1 MISLNKMGKKE
12 VNEAVILTET
22 SHMAYS
28 LPFFL
33 ALFFIVSLAHLSFL
47 LFKKIEITL
56 AYSVI

>member
-1 MISLNKMGKKE
+1 MGKKE